1 MKTSRIMILLVALFF
16 TLGLKPSFAV
26 SDEYDDS
33 QSHPLRIAAYLA
45 YPAAFLTEWIIF
57 RPFHFLV
64 SATEQQE
71 AFFGHRPHPPV
82 ISEPQPFYDYG
93 VAKKIPAGQMQ
104 PQPAPPA
111 IKPTAAREPVAER
124 VTIVQVPVEKIVVR
138 EVPKVVEVERIVFPA
153 VAFRFDSTE
162 LTELGKGQAY
172 MAAQKLKDKSD
183 ITVVIEGHADSIG
196 SDDYNRKLGMRRA
209 QTVMKELAAQG
220 VEPERMSAAS
230 FGESKPLLGQETDWA
245 RAVNRRVEFQVKAR

>member
-93 VAKKIPAGQMQ
+93 VAKKIPAGRMQ
-104 PQPAPPA
+104 LQPAPPA